1 MRGSVAT
8 LHSPSYGRFLGE
20 LVAMRRRAGLS
31 QRALA
36 VRIGQIPSY
45 VARSEM
51 GERRI
56 DIIELLAICR
66 ACGEDAAGFVA
77 ALEQTLRSPP
87 PPT

>member
-8 LHSPSYGRFLGE
+8 LHSEPYRRFLGE

-36 VRIGQIPSY
+36 ARIGQIPSY

-66 ACGEDAAGFVA
+66 ACGEDSASFVA
-77 ALEQTLRSPP
+77 ALEQILRSSPP
-87 PPT
+87 P